1 MLSKRGCRKR
11 YGSSQSRT
19 HMHMYLLP
27 AASSKNSPERPARG
41 IQIEVQELP
50 FSGQNWFQMRR
61 RGMHD
66 GEGGHMHQLAAGG
79 ESNPFACGGVSR
91 NAKAAWEGWKQS
103 MHVPCFSTSR
113 TSPSSSSGASMPE
126 TAIVLPPPAT
136 CYIRGFE
143 DWLIKRQQ
151 TRTLYIVLWR
161 CIVCG
166 RATW

>member
-1 MLSKRGCRKR
+1 MDQVHRGLTCTCTCCLLLRPKTLQRDQRVESRLKFKSYLSLART
-11 YGSSQSRT
+11 GSRCAGEACTMEKEGTCISW
-19 HMHMYLLP
+19 
-27 AASSKNSPERPARG
+27 RP
-41 IQIEVQELP
+41 
-50 FSGQNWFQMRR
+50 
-61 RGMHD
+61 
-66 GEGGHMHQLAAGG
+66 GGG
-79 ESNPFACGGVSR
+79 SNPFACGGVSR

-161 CIVCG
+161 CIVCC

>member
-79 ESNPFACGGVSR
+79 GEQPVRLRRSEPECQSCLGGVE
-91 NAKAAWEGWKQS
+91 AKHARALLLHLAHLAILLFWSFDAGDGDS
-103 MHVPCFSTSR
+103 PTSTSH
-113 TSPSSSSGASMPE
+113 
-126 TAIVLPPPAT
+126 LL
-136 CYIRGFE
+136 Y
-143 DWLIKRQQ
+143 KR
-151 TRTLYIVLWR
+151 L
-161 CIVCG
+161 
-166 RATW
+166 